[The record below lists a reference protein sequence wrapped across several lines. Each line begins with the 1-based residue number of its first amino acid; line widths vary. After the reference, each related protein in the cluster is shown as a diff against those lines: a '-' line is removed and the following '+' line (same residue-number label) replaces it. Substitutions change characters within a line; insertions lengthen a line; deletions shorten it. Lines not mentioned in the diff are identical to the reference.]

1 MDELMQRR
9 LVGAGATSPGP
20 SAASAFATALLPT
33 VATAVA
39 PAPLP
44 SGVGTPVQWV
54 APTPLWAGA
63 DGERMQR
70 PALLRFASDGFM
82 DELAA
87 LLGSR
92 PDRLASLLARPESFR
107 ARPVGAPA
115 DWRPTASGL
124 KLYQPAHGHFY
135 LISASL
141 VCRLTGLPDRV
152 VDPGSGE
159 RVGFVLRRLDGQG
172 GETAWVDDPVAG
184 KGWRPVPAG
193 RERAVLAF
201 EELLPLFPVGY
212 LEPTT
217 GRRRRLLFGLVPT
230 ASRESSQA
238 GPSLSPLATELDPAT
253 GQPVDPRMDEAG
265 GRVIG
270 PLAALQTPTT
280 SAFGQPTQAARDAI
294 EAQEQE
300 ASRFILLDLAEI
312 LATALPRLWSAL
324 TLRSGVAATDPGSA
338 LYRTLTGTP
347 ADTVAGAPTW
357 AAALKTAWDER
368 ERITGQVAGPPSTLG
383 CNLRRTALGPERL
396 EAELRQAFGPFVP
409 GGSPTAPSPAT
420 GEVPKLDPRPG
431 TRYRLR
437 CVYQRPACGPL
448 QPDVVSGPTE
458 PFALASFF
466 DPDAPGRPI
475 RITLPVDTSIAGLRG
490 FNKNVA
496 FLFSDQLRSQM
507 ARATDL
513 KKALDGN
520 LASGESFDLG
530 LICSFSIPII
540 TICALIVLM
549 IFVILFNFVFWWLPF
564 LRICL
569 PIGLKARQG

>member
-1 MDELMQRR
+1 MMELGATAQAARKGA
-9 LVGAGATSPGP
+9 LSVGAVVAGP
-20 SAASAFATALLPT
+20 SARAAAALLAALP
-33 VATAVA
+33 A
-39 PAPLP
+39 PA
-44 SGVGTPVQWV
+44 GIGTPVQWV

-63 DGERMQR
+63 GGERMQT
-70 PALLRFASDGFM
+70 PALLRFASDSFM
-82 DELAA
+82 EELVG
-87 LLGSR
+87 LLRSR
-92 PDRLASLLARPESFR
+92 PEEIETLLARPESFR
-107 ARPVGAPA
+107 ARPVGAA
-115 DWRPTASGL
+115 ASWKPTPSGL

-135 LISASL
+135 LVAASL

-152 VDPGSGE
+152 VDPGAGE
-159 RVGFVLRRLDGQG
+159 RVGFVLRRLDAG
-172 GETAWVDDPVAG
+172 GDEMAWVDDPVAG
-184 KGWRPVPAG
+184 KGWLPVQAG

-212 LEPTT
+212 VEPTT
-217 GRRRRLLFGLVPT
+217 GRRRRLLVGLIPT
-230 ASRESSQA
+230 ASRESFQA
-238 GPSLSPLATELDPAT
+238 GPSLSPVAEEIDAAT
-253 GQPVDPRMDEAG
+253 GGPVDPRKDEAG

-270 PLAALQTPTT
+270 PFAALKAPTT
-280 SAFGQPTQAARDAI
+280 TQFGEPTGAARDAI

-300 ASRFILLDLAEI
+300 ASRFLLLDLAEI
-312 LATALPRLWSAL
+312 LATTLPPLWTAIQEG
-324 TLRSGVAATDPGSA
+324 SGLAGTHPGVP
-338 LYRTLTGTP
+338 LYRTLFAT
-347 ADTVAGAPTW
+347 AVDSAAGAPSW

-368 ERITGQVAGPPSTLG
+368 ERITGQVDGPASTLRW
-383 CNLRRTALGPERL
+383 NLRRSPLAPDRLEEELRLALGPFL
-396 EAELRQAFGPFVP
+396 P
-409 GGSPTAPSPAT
+409 GTSPMPPAPSPLT
-420 GEVPKLDPRPG
+420 SEVPKLDPRPG

-475 RITLPVDTSIAGLRG
+475 RISLPLDTSVAGLRG

-507 ARATDL
+507 SRATDL

-549 IFVILFNFVFWWLPF
+549 IFVILLNFVFWWLPF